1 MFTLRAAK
9 AQPAYVTY
17 KERYKVDLPL
27 QMAECEI
34 NYARLTKLLANSQLA
49 NSDNKLSDSSHNERR
64 FMIAR
69 GQQHWL
75 HLLRITERS
84 PYTTTLE
91 LSRTATGES
100 SNWLALP
107 TLTLRMYHDA
117 KLAEVLAWEGHK
129 RLRPR
134 YEYPN
139 QSMYQSDEK
148 YQLNR
153 FLGEWLTLC
162 LEHGHSPDDAIYF
175 E

>member
-1 MFTLRAAK
+1 MFTLRATK
-9 AQPAYVTY
+9 IQPAYVTY

-27 QMAECEI
+27 QMAECET
-34 NYARLTKLLANSQLA
+34 NYARLTKLLANNRRDQTGEVQ
-49 NSDNKLSDSSHNERR
+49 DEFR
-64 FMIAR
+64 FMVAR
-69 GQQHWL
+69 GAQQWL

-91 LSRTATGES
+91 LSRTAIDTS
-100 SNWLALP
+100 SNWLKMP
-107 TLTLRMYHDA
+107 RLTLRMYHDA

-148 YQLNR
+148 YQLNC

-162 LEHGHSPDDAIYF
+162 LEHGHSLDTSFCFD
-175 E
+175 

>member
-9 AQPAYVTY
+9 AQPEYVTY

-27 QMAECEI
+27 QMAECET
-34 NYARLTKLLANSQLA
+34 NYARLSKLLVNQHV
-49 NSDNKLSDSSHNERR
+49 DKLVVQDEFR
-64 FMIAR
+64 FMVAR
-69 GQQHWL
+69 GQQNWL
-75 HLLRITERS
+75 HVLHITERS

-91 LSRTATGES
+91 LGRTAVGDN
-100 SNWLALP
+100 SNWLAMP
-107 TLTLRMYHDA
+107 KLTLRMYHDA

-153 FLGEWLTLC
+153 FLGEWLTVC
-162 LEHGHSPDDAIYF
+162 LEHGHSLDESFCF

>member
-1 MFTLRAAK
+1 MFTLRAAI

-27 QMAECEI
+27 QMAECEA
-34 NYARLTKLLANSQLA
+34 NYVRLLKLLSYPQQVASGDVQI
-49 NSDNKLSDSSHNERR
+49 EQR
-64 FMIAR
+64 FMIAH
-69 GQQHWL
+69 GQQRWL
-75 HLLRITERS
+75 HLLRIIERS

-91 LSRTATGES
+91 LSRTPIGES
-100 SNWLALP
+100 SAWLALP
-107 TLTLRMYHDA
+107 KLTLRMYHDA

-153 FLGEWLTLC
+153 FLGEWLALC
-162 LEHGHSPDDAIYF
+162 LEYGHSVEAGF
-175 E
+175 CTE

>member
-1 MFTLRAAK
+1 MFTLRTVK

-17 KERYKVDLPL
+17 KERYRVDLPL

-34 NYARLTKLLANSQLA
+34 NYVRLTKLLVNNQLPA
-49 NSDNKLSDSSHNERR
+49 LQDEFR
-64 FMIAR
+64 FMVAR
-69 GQQHWL
+69 GEQHWV

-91 LSRTATGES
+91 LSRTAVDTS
-100 SNWLALP
+100 SDWLKMP
-107 TLTLRMYHDA
+107 KLTLRMYHDA

-134 YEYPN
+134 YDYPN

-162 LEHGHSPDDAIYF
+162 LEHGHSLGASFCF

>member
-9 AQPAYVTY
+9 AQPEYVTY

-27 QMAECEI
+27 QMAECET
-34 NYARLTKLLANSQLA
+34 NYARLSKLLVNQHVE
-49 NSDNKLSDSSHNERR
+49 KLVVQDEFR
-64 FMIAR
+64 FMVAR
-69 GQQHWL
+69 GQQNWL
-75 HLLRITERS
+75 HVLRITERS

-91 LSRTATGES
+91 LSRTATGDN
-100 SNWLALP
+100 SNWLAMP
-107 TLTLRMYHDA
+107 KLTLRMYHDA

-153 FLGEWLTLC
+153 FLGEWLTVC
-162 LEHGHSPDDAIYF
+162 LEHGHSLDESFCF

>member
-27 QMAECEI
+27 QMAECET
-34 NYARLTKLLANSQLA
+34 NYVYLTKLLANNQLPA
-49 NSDNKLSDSSHNERR
+49 LQDEFR
-64 FMIAR
+64 FMVAR
-69 GQQHWL
+69 GEQHWL

-91 LSRTATGES
+91 LSRTALDTS
-100 SNWLALP
+100 SNWLKMP
-107 TLTLRMYHDA
+107 KLTLRMYHDA
-117 KLAEVLAWEGHK
+117 KLAEVLAWEGHR

-153 FLGEWLTLC
+153 FLGEWLSVC
-162 LEHGHSPDDAIYF
+162 LKHGHSLDATF
-175 E
+175 CLE

>member
-27 QMAECEI
+27 QMAECES
-34 NYARLTKLLANSQLA
+34 NYVRLTNLLATQHLGQSITQQ
-49 NSDNKLSDSSHNERR
+49 DQFR
-64 FMIAR
+64 FMVAR
-69 GQQHWL
+69 GQQNWL
-75 HLLRITERS
+75 HVLRITERS

-91 LSRTATGES
+91 LSRASTGNN
-100 SNWLALP
+100 SNWLTMP
-107 TLTLRMYHDA
+107 KLTLRMYHDA

-153 FLGEWLTLC
+153 FLGEWLALC
-162 LEHGHSPDDAIYF
+162 LEHGHNLDTTFSFD
-175 E
+175 

>member
-1 MFTLRAAK
+1 MFTLRTAK
-9 AQPAYVTY
+9 AQPEYVTY

-27 QMAECEI
+27 QMAECEA
-34 NYARLTKLLANSQLA
+34 NYLRLTKLLA
-49 NSDNKLSDSSHNERR
+49 LSHSAGVQQQSSHEFR
-64 FMIAR
+64 FIVAR
-69 GQQHWL
+69 GEQHWL
-75 HLLRITERS
+75 HVLRIIERS

-91 LSRTATGES
+91 LSREAVGFS
-100 SNWLALP
+100 SGWLAMP
-107 TLTLRMYHDA
+107 RLTLRMYHDA

-139 QSMYQSDEK
+139 QAMYHSDEK

-153 FLGEWLTLC
+153 FLGEWLKVC
-162 LEHGHSPDDAIYF
+162 LEHGHSMDPHICF

>member
-1 MFTLRAAK
+1 MFTLRATK
-9 AQPAYVTY
+9 VQPAYVTY

-27 QMAECEI
+27 QMAECET
-34 NYARLTKLLANSQLA
+34 NYARLSKLLANNPREKSGNQQ
-49 NSDNKLSDSSHNERR
+49 DEFR
-64 FMIAR
+64 FMVAR

-75 HLLRITERS
+75 HVLRITERS
-84 PYTTTLE
+84 RYTTTLE
-91 LSRTATGES
+91 LSRIAVGES
-100 SNWLALP
+100 STWLTMPKLI
-107 TLTLRMYHDA
+107 LRMYHDA
-117 KLAEVLAWEGHK
+117 KLAEVLAWQGHK

-153 FLGEWLTLC
+153 FLGEWLTVC
-162 LEHGHSPDDAIYF
+162 LEHGHSLDTTFCF

>member
-27 QMAECEI
+27 QMAECET
-34 NYARLTKLLANSQLA
+34 NYARLTKLLTNNQQDKSAESQDEL
-49 NSDNKLSDSSHNERR
+49 R
-64 FMIAR
+64 FMVAR
-69 GQQHWL
+69 AEQHWL
-75 HLLRITERS
+75 HSLRITERS

-91 LSRTATGES
+91 LSRAAIGAS
-100 SNWLALP
+100 PRWLAMP
-107 TLTLRMYHDA
+107 KLTLRMYHDA

-153 FLGEWLTLC
+153 FLGEWLSVC
-162 LEHGHSPDDAIYF
+162 LEHGHSLDTTF
-175 E
+175 CLE

>member
-1 MFTLRAAK
+1 MFTLRVK
-9 AQPAYVTY
+9 KPQPDYVTY

-27 QMAECEI
+27 QMAECEA
-34 NYARLTKLLANSQLA
+34 NYMRLTKLVADKSR
-49 NSDNKLSDSSHNERR
+49 NEFR
-64 FMIAR
+64 FIVAR
-69 GQQHWL
+69 GDHQWL
-75 HLLRITERS
+75 HLLRVLERS

-91 LSRTATGES
+91 LSRTCVGIS
-100 SNWLALP
+100 SEWLAMP
-107 TLTLRMYHDA
+107 KLTLRMYHDA

-153 FLGEWLTLC
+153 FLGEWLNLC
-162 LEHGHSPDDAIYF
+162 LEHAFTPDTSF
-175 E
+175 QF

>member
-9 AQPAYVTY
+9 AQPTYVTY
-17 KERYKVDLPL
+17 KERYKVNLPL
-27 QMAECEI
+27 QMAECET
-34 NYARLTKLLANSQLA
+34 NYVRLAKLLANKQLPTLQ
-49 NSDNKLSDSSHNERR
+49 DEYR
-64 FMIAR
+64 FMVAR
-69 GQQHWL
+69 GTHHWL
-75 HLLRITERS
+75 HLLRIIERS

-91 LSRTATGES
+91 LSRTAIDES
-100 SNWLALP
+100 SNWLKMP
-107 TLTLRMYHDA
+107 KLTLRVYHDA

-148 YQLNR
+148 YQLNC

-162 LEHGHSPDDAIYF
+162 LEHGHSLDETFCF

>member
-1 MFTLRAAK
+1 MFTLRAVK
-9 AQPAYVTY
+9 TQPAYVTY

-34 NYARLTKLLANSQLA
+34 NYVRLTKLLANNQLPA
-49 NSDNKLSDSSHNERR
+49 LQDEFR
-64 FMIAR
+64 FMVAR
-69 GQQHWL
+69 GEQHWL
-75 HLLRITERS
+75 HLLRISEHS

-91 LSRTATGES
+91 LSRTALDTS
-100 SNWLALP
+100 SNWLKMP
-107 TLTLRMYHDA
+107 KLTLRMYHDA

-162 LEHGHSPDDAIYF
+162 LEHGHSLDATF
-175 E
+175 CVE